1 MTMIT
6 KNVSGKFIS
15 TYKRNYTGI
24 CFLIQS
30 LKDIANR

>member
-1 MTMIT
+1 MTT
-6 KNVSGKFIS
+6 KKVSGKFIF
-15 TYKRNYTGI
+15 TYERNYTGI